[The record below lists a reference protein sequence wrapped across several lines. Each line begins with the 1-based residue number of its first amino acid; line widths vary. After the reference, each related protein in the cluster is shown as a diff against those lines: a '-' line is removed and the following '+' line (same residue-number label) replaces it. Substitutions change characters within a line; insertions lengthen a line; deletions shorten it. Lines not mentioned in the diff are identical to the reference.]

1 METSVFNALTV
12 VDDHAAAIV
21 LGIGTKFLFSDN
33 PAGGKNSQQNRTL
46 LTGFSNRVTYYER
59 IAQEKAHGTYGTMTT
74 RHSASFGLDMVYPGP
89 YPGLGYWGYAIKSDL
104 LT

>member
-12 VDDHAAAIV
+12 VDNHAAAV
-21 LGIGTKFLFSDN
+21 ALGIGTKFLFSDN

-46 LTGFSNRVTYYER
+46 AAGMNRVTYHER
-59 IAQEKAHGTYGTMTT
+59 IDQEKAHGTYGTMTT

-89 YPGLGYWGYAIKSDL
+89 YPGLGYWAYAIKSDI